1 MVKSEPEYNLD
12 IQYKEYIESTKV
24 LKTDEIERES
34 IKSEDEKSV
43 IIEIPLKE
51 DFILLTKHK
60 CCEKINNYKI
70 ICNDLLNLIVPI
82 FIIVCVLSIVIYII
96 YII

>member
-1 MVKSEPEYNLD
+1 MQNNKDFKSSKDN
-12 IQYKEYIESTKV
+12 I
-24 LKTDEIERES
+24 
-34 IKSEDEKSV
+34 IKSDKTQDKDKKD
-43 IIEIPLKE
+43 IIVDYIPTT
-51 DFILLTKHK
+51 DFILLPKFGNK
-60 CCEKINNYKI
+60 NKINNYKI